1 MNRIKFKRRIGQVRC
16 AAKYYIVYVISKL
29 YRVHDNAWL
38 IAERGTDA
46 RDNGYVFY
54 RYLKKVHP
62 EISVKF
68 VISDTSPDRDRL
80 ETGDIVRY
88 GSFEHYLRYI
98 TAPMLLSTHY
108 QGYSPNLELFS
119 QLDKR
124 GLISVKGKK
133 VLLDHC
139 VRMGKAGCTANT
151 VKIDLMIC
159 SIPREYEALS
169 KNSGYKPSV
178 LCDIGM
184 PRFDN
189 LIDESEKLPIKQ
201 ILFMPTWRVK
211 YTNASEMD
219 FVRDEYFIGCK
230 ELLESDELAS
240 FLEEKNMNFVFYP
253 HIEMQKYIHLFS
265 AKSKRIVIRDAGS
278 AIVENLLLESSILI
292 TDYSS
297 VFFDFAYM
305 LKPVIYYQFD
315 NDENERAASKRWF
328 DFEKDGFGPICRK
341 STEVIKILHELENTR
356 LGEKYQKRVKE
367 MFPIRDKNNSERV
380 YQAIIGLEK
389 DERK

>member
-1 MNRIKFKRRIGQVRC
+1 MNRIKLKRRINQVRC
-16 AAKYYIVYVISKL
+16 AAEYYIVYAISKL

-54 RYLKKVHP
+54 KYLKKEHP
-62 EISVKF
+62 EIKVKF
-68 VISDTSPDRDRL
+68 VISDTAPDRSRL
-80 ETGDIVRY
+80 DEEDIVRY
-88 GSFEHYLRYI
+88 KSFEHYLRYI
-98 TAPMLLSTHY
+98 TAPLLLSTHY
-108 QGYSPNLELFS
+108 QGYSAIFELFS
-119 QLDKR
+119 QLYKR
-124 GLISVKGKK
+124 GIIKVKGKK
-133 VLLDHC
+133 ILLDHC
-139 VRMGKAGCTANT
+139 VRMGKAGCTAST

-159 SIPREYEALS
+159 SIPREFEALS
-169 KNSGYKPSV
+169 QYSGYKENV
-178 LCDIGM
+178 LCNIGM

-189 LIDESEKLPIKQ
+189 LVDKSNELSTKQ

-211 YTNASEMD
+211 YTNASESD
-219 FVRDEYFIGCK
+219 FVKDEYFHACK
-230 ELLESDELAS
+230 ELLESDELIE
-240 FLEEKNMNFVFYP
+240 FLEKKNMNFVFYP
-253 HIEMQKYIHLFS
+253 HIEMQKYVHLFAS
-265 AKSKRIVIRDAGS
+265 KSNRIVIRDAGS

-341 STEVIKILHELENTR
+341 STEVIKTLRELKNTC
-356 LGEKYQKRVKE
+356 LSEKYQKRVKE

>member
-1 MNRIKFKRRIGQVRC
+1 MNKIKFKRRLNQIKC
-16 AAKYYIVYVISKL
+16 ALEYYIVYAISKL
-29 YRVHDNAWL
+29 YHFHDNAWL
-38 IAERGTDA
+38 IAERGIDA

-62 EISVKF
+62 EIKVKF
-68 VISDTSPDRDRL
+68 VISNTSPDRDRL
-80 ETGDIVRY
+80 DKKDIVRY

-98 TAPMLLSTHY
+98 TAPILLSTHY
-108 QGYSPNLELFS
+108 QGYSPNFELFS

-124 GLISVKGKK
+124 NLISVKGKK

-139 VRMGKAGCTANT
+139 IRMGKAGCTANT

-169 KNSGYKPSV
+169 KNAGYKPNV
-178 LCDIGM
+178 LCNIGM

-189 LIDESEKLPIKQ
+189 LIDRSAKLPMKQ

-211 YTNASEMD
+211 YTNLSETD
-219 FVRDEYFIGCK
+219 FVRDEYFFGCK
-230 ELLESDELAS
+230 ELLESDELAR
-240 FLEEKNMNFVFYP
+240 FLEKENMNLVFYP
-253 HIEMQKYIHLFS
+253 HIEMQKYIHLFV
-265 AKSKRIVIRDAGS
+265 AKSKRIVIQDAKS
-278 AIVENLLLESSILI
+278 AIVEDLLLESSILI

-315 NDENERAASKRWF
+315 NGENEQAMSKRWF
-328 DFEKDGFGPICRK
+328 DFEKDGFGPICSK
-341 STEVIKILHELENTR
+341 SNEVIEALHKLKNTR
-356 LGEKYQKRVKE
+356 LSEKYQKRVKE
-367 MFPIRDKNNSERV
+367 MFPIRDRNNSERV
-380 YQAIIGLEK
+380 YQAIMGLEK